1 MFLYRYY
8 LSSILLL
15 WSTSSTEPCL
25 SYQISHVKVQHWL
38 QGLNPLIYGPFRCN
52 VRPYEHARM
61 YRTPYLFNLNSLNLS
76 RYNNGLNNSKTVVNS
91 ENYNAV
97 YSQTS
102 HESQSDEDNGLLPND
117 DSTQN
122 NLKYKATDRAKLIS
136 HLCSYDDNPHLIQQ
150 IQSRLSNYEALINTF
165 KVNPYPEVT
174 ANYYDEFTSVISE
187 NESLSNGEETEKC
200 YKVYGRVESI
210 RFDGHFMDIV
220 NINRDFK
227 NYTNAELIQ
236 KRLTRNNKLQ
246 VMFRLEEPILVDNGH
261 YDRELSS
268 SKDED
273 EMVLCKQIV
282 GTVDIGDVLE
292 LYGNVKKTNSGEI
305 SIVPKRIK
313 FLSKCLIP
321 QPSKQHGL
329 KDIETRFRLRHLD
342 LMMNDKSRMY
352 VLKRYHI
359 IAKVRKFL
367 TDNEYMEVETP
378 ILNHYGMGNLAESF
392 ETYYNKLEQKVKL
405 RIAPEFSIKKLV
417 LGLPFKKV
425 FEIGKCFRNE
435 GTSLIHSPEFTMVEI
450 YEKMVDYNKMIQLFE
465 RIVDYVLSYDNL
477 GTMYEVKW
485 SRKRFDDAIEEYT
498 GIDIKLYN
506 KKRLE
511 ERLEELNEANQSS
524 EQNSAEQS
532 KGTFST
538 WGEVANEIFEKH
550 VVPKLRYPVHITD
563 MPLQIS
569 PLCYYDLKEEG
580 MSDDGTSTSTTNS
593 GHPTDCEGIA
603 DSVDPTKCRG
613 STDTDTNELN
623 GNTDGTYGSE
633 CDSLTGDCKLFSNRF
648 ESYLGGMEVAHG
660 CTEQCNPLILAS
672 RLVSNNGE
680 ATSEKG
686 VETKHT
692 GRNEV
697 DREFMHSAFCG
708 MEPMSGLGIG
718 VDRLVMFAT
727 RAKNIKEIQPL
738 PSLRKL

>member
-15 WSTSSTEPCL
+15 WSTSSTKFCL
-25 SYQISHVKVQHWL
+25 SFQIDHVKFKHYL
-38 QGLNPLIYGPFRCN
+38 YGFNPIINGSFRVN
-52 VRPYEHARM
+52 GRPCEYTLK
-61 YRTPYLFNLNSLNLS
+61 YRTPHSFNLNFLNLS
-76 RYNNGLNNSKTVVNS
+76 SENHILNNSDGFLNTKK
-91 ENYNAV
+91 YNPV
-97 YSQTS
+97 SSQPS
-102 HESQSDEDNGLLPND
+102 NKSQLDLDNGLLPND
-117 DSTQN
+117 CNTEN
-122 NLKYKATDRAKLIS
+122 NLKYIQTDKAKLIS

-165 KVNPYPEVT
+165 KVNPYPEVPV
-174 ANYYDEFTSVISE
+174 NDYDEFSTVISE
-187 NESLSNGEETEKC
+187 NQSLSNGEETEKC

-220 NINRDFK
+220 NINKDFK
-227 NYTNAELIQ
+227 NYTSAELIQ
-236 KRLTRNNKLQ
+236 KRLTRNNKIQ
-246 VMFRLEEPILVDNGH
+246 AMFRLEEPILVDYGH
-261 YDRELSS
+261 YKEQLNSY
-268 SKDED
+268 KDD
-273 EMVLCKQIV
+273 HEMVLCKQIV

-292 LYGNVKKTNSGEI
+292 LYGNVKKTNLGEI

-321 QPSKQHGL
+321 PPSKQHGL

-359 IAKVRKFL
+359 IAKIRKFL
-367 TDNEYMEVETP
+367 SENDYMEVDTP
-378 ILNHYGMGNLAESF
+378 ILNHYGMGNLSESF
-392 ETYYNKLEQKVKL
+392 ETYYNKLQQKVKL

-417 LGLPFKKV
+417 QGLPFKKV

-450 YEKMVDYNKMIQLFE
+450 YEKMVDYNQMIDLFE
-465 RIVDYVLSYDNL
+465 RIVNYVLSYTTTNPFEEPISCDGNDNVTNSTDIGGDVKDGKEQSVKKRDF

-485 SRKRFDDAIEEYT
+485 SRKRFDDAIKEYT
-498 GIDIKLYN
+498 GLDIKMYN
-506 KKRLE
+506 KKELE
-511 ERLEELNEANQSS
+511 EKLEELNQTKHLNEKDSEDQVKSS
-524 EQNSAEQS
+524 FNS
-532 KGTFST
+532 
-538 WGEVANEIFEKH
+538 WGEVANEIFEKY

-563 MPLQIS
+563 LPVQIS
-569 PLCYYDLKEEG
+569 PLCYYDLNK
-580 MSDDGTSTSTTNS
+580 DDMCDYDSSTS
-593 GHPTDCEGIA
+593 G
-603 DSVDPTKCRG
+603 DSQFGK
-613 STDTDTNELN
+613 STE
-623 GNTDGTYGSE
+623 
-633 CDSLTGDCKLFSNRF
+633 DCKLFSNRF

-672 RLVSNNGE
+672 RLVNNNIEALGE
-680 ATSEKG
+680 NG
-686 VETKHT
+686 VESKHVKSK
-692 GRNEV
+692 EV
-697 DREFMHSAFCG
+697 DKEFMHSAFCG

-718 VDRLVMFAT
+718 VDRLVMFVT